1 MPKDRDELYGLH
13 IRGTDRPMPFINPY
27 RTRGELNEIEQ
38 WKLERHPLEIAD
50 AIIDTYSKQGPAGI
64 AKVPGEVERLKWA
77 GIYPQKQGGDA
88 FMMRVKIPG
97 GFLTAPQIREIGVA
111 ADAFGEGPDGTESR
125 VFGSRY
131 ADLTTR
137 QTVQIHWLRI
147 EDIPRIWRRFAA
159 VGLTTVQACG
169 DSARNVLSCP
179 VSGVDAHEAFDALP
193 VARAVSEFFTG
204 NREYANLPRKF
215 KMSVTGCVE
224 DCAQAEINDIG
235 LWPARAE
242 DGTLGFNLL
251 AGGGLSDGERMA
263 SDIDVFVRTDQ
274 AVEVTRA
281 IAQLFGELGNRE
293 NRGQARMRYLV
304 QELGPEGF
312 RAELAVRA
320 RFDLVPAGE
329 SLTRRYRGDHVGVH
343 PQKEDGLVYVGCSVP
358 VGRMVGLELV
368 EAARLAETYGDGTV
382 RIGTDQ
388 NITFTG
394 VPEDRLDD
402 LLSEDL
408 VKKYSPY
415 PGPFTR
421 GVVACTGSEF
431 CRYAIVETKERA
443 VKWARFLDEQLAGE
457 PVGAPPV
464 PGVRSGPREDA
475 GVIRMHFSGCSA
487 SCAQPQIADIGF
499 RGEVAHVGNHLAEAV
514 DIGLGGSLG
523 ADAGFIDW
531 VEHARPVNDV
541 PDALLRVV
549 RRYQSERREDEP
561 FYNWARRVPN
571 DDLRRTLSEE
581 GTGTPVTLVA
591 NRAPAATKAATR
603 GTTARRTPA
612 TKAPAAT
619 KAATKATTK
628 AATTRSAA
636 RKSAP

>member
-1 MPKDRDELYGLH
+1 
-13 IRGTDRPMPFINPY
+13 
-27 RTRGELNEIEQ
+27 
-38 WKLERHPLEIAD
+38 
-50 AIIDTYSKQGPAGI
+50 
-64 AKVPGEVERLKWA
+64 
-77 GIYPQKQGGDA
+77 
-88 FMMRVKIPG
+88 MMRVKIPG
-97 GFLTAPQIREIGVA
+97 GFLTAPQAREIGVV

-125 VFGSRY
+125 MFGSRY
-131 ADLTTR
+131 ADITTR
-137 QTVQIHWLRI
+137 QTIQIHWLRI

-179 VSGVDAHEAFDALP
+179 VSGVDASEAFDGLP
-193 VARAVSEFFTG
+193 IARKVSEFFTG

-224 DCAQAEINDIG
+224 DCAQADINDIG
-235 LWPARAE
+235 LRPARAA

-251 AGGGLSDGERMA
+251 VGGGLSDGERMG
-263 SDIDVFVRTDQ
+263 SDIDVFVRQDQ

-293 NRGQARMRYLV
+293 HRGLARMRYLV

-312 RAELAVRA
+312 REELDRRA

-329 SLTRRYRGDHVGVH
+329 DLTRRYRGDHVGVH
-343 PQKEDGLVYVGCSVP
+343 PQKEDGVFYVGCSVP
-358 VGRMVGLELV
+358 VGRMNGLELV
-368 EAARLAETYGDGTV
+368 EVARLAETFGDGTV
-382 RIGTDQ
+382 RLGTDQ
-388 NITFTG
+388 NFTLTG
-394 VPEDRLDD
+394 VPGDRLEALLAED
-402 LLSEDL
+402 LLQ
-408 VKKYSPY
+408 KYSPY
-415 PGPFTR
+415 PGPFSR

-457 PVGAPPV
+457 PVGAAPT
-464 PGVRSGPREDA
+464 PGGVSGPKEDA
-475 GVIRMHFSGCSA
+475 GVVRMHFSGCSA

-514 DIGLGGSLG
+514 DIGMGGSLG
-523 ADAGFIDW
+523 AAPGFIDW

-549 RRYQSERREDEP
+549 RRYQSERRDEEP

-571 DDLRRTLSEE
+571 DELRATLSAE
-581 GTGTPVTLVA
+581 GTGTPVALTAKPKPKPVA
-591 NRAPAATKAATR
+591 KATGAPKAARASKSAGTKAAAKP
-603 GTTARRTPA
+603 ARRG
-612 TKAPAAT
+612 
-619 KAATKATTK
+619 
-628 AATTRSAA
+628 A
-636 RKSAP
+636 R

>member
-1 MPKDRDELYGLH
+1 
-13 IRGTDRPMPFINPY
+13 MPFVNPY
-27 RTRGELNEIEQ
+27 RTQGELNEIEQ

-50 AIIDTYSKQGPAGI
+50 AIIDTYSKEGPAAI

-88 FMMRVKIPG
+88 FMMRVKVPG
-97 GFLTAPQIREIGVA
+97 GFLTAPQIREIGVV

-147 EDIPRIWRRFAA
+147 EDIPRVWRRLAA

-179 VSGVDAHEAFDALP
+179 VSGVDADEAFDALP
-193 VARAVSEFFTG
+193 IAREVSDFFTG

-215 KMSVTGCVE
+215 KISVTGCVE

-235 LWPARAE
+235 LWPARDA

-251 AGGGLSDGERMA
+251 VGGGLSDGERMA
-263 SDIDVFVRTDQ
+263 SDIDVFVRQDQ

-312 RAELAVRA
+312 REELAKRA

-329 SLTRRYRGDHVGVH
+329 DLTTAVPRRPRRGPPPEAAGT
-343 PQKEDGLVYVGCSVP
+343 GLRRAARSRS
-358 VGRMVGLELV
+358 GRMNGLELV
-368 EAARLAETYGDGTV
+368 EAARLAESYGDGTV
-382 RIGTDQ
+382 RVGTDQ

-394 VPEDRLDD
+394 VPEDRVEALLAED
-402 LLSEDL
+402 LLQ
-408 VKKYSPY
+408 KYSPY
-415 PGPFTR
+415 PGPFSR

-457 PVGAPPV
+457 PVGAAPL
-464 PGVRSGPREDA
+464 PGGRSGPREDA
-475 GVIRMHFSGCSA
+475 GIIRMHFSGCSA

-514 DIGLGGSLG
+514 DIGMGGSLG
-523 ADAGFIDW
+523 ADARASSTGSSTPGRSTTCPTPCSGWSAATSPSDGRTSPSTTGPAAYPTTTC
-531 VEHARPVNDV
+531 ARRWPTRA
-541 PDALLRVV
+541 PV
-549 RRYQSERREDEP
+549 RRSPWAPSRRHRP
-561 FYNWARRVPN
+561 RAR
-571 DDLRRTLSEE
+571 
-581 GTGTPVTLVA
+581 A
-591 NRAPAATKAATR
+591 
-603 GTTARRTPA
+603 
-612 TKAPAAT
+612 
-619 KAATKATTK
+619 
-628 AATTRSAA
+628 
-636 RKSAP
+636 